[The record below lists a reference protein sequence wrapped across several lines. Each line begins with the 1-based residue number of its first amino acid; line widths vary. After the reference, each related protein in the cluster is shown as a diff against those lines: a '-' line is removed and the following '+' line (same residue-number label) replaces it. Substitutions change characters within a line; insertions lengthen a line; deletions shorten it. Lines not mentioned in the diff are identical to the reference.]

1 MLISLVEW
9 ANRHGCADA
18 SARNLVRRG
27 KLPQAQKIGRNYLID
42 DEVPWPDD
50 RRSSRKKGGSSN
62 DK

>member
-27 KLPQAQKIGRNYLID
+27 KLPQAQKIGRNYLI
-42 DEVPWPDD
+42 EENVPWPDD
-50 RRSSRKKGGSSN
+50 RRRKA
-62 DK
+62 DKDDNG